1 MNYALMKNNS
11 SRKGNILHKL
21 QRSILLP
28 LHAAA
33 RSGALSACKL
43 LVAMGAD
50 ANCRS
55 LRGITPLMEAAAGGH
70 LNIVEFCVEICKA
83 NVNFADSNGTTAL
96 IRASV
101 KGKTDVVCYLI
112 AMGARLD
119 QVDNKGYTAFLFTAQ
134 KGLLIVCEMLAENGA
149 NANLKTA
156 SGTTPLMA
164 ASEGGHSAIVKFL
177 VDKCQVKV
185 EMADANGNSALLC
198 ALIAKNDGIASY
210 LIKKGA
216 RVDRAN
222 NDGFSPLHAAVNLG
236 NLQLCQLIVKKGA
249 NVNQQTSNGKTPL
262 MLAVYARNSE
272 IVKFLVEEAGA
283 DTQIKDSRGFCALII
298 AFRHIVHC
306 QQTFGRRYCT
316 QKDRQIV
323 RFLVEKSDS
332 PAADQ
337 QHQKD
342 NCAVGR
348 SPLHYAAKL
357 GYLDVC
363 QLLVAK
369 GADVNQMRMMNEW
382 ASFGKTPLMEACTNG
397 HFEIVKFL
405 VEQGG
410 ADIEIA
416 NKVGNASKWAA
427 MCGKTYIVC
436 YFDAIIDTRQQNGNG
451 TKAKKEE
458 KKKKGEEKEEKA
470 KEKGE
475 EEKGEKENEG
485 WKEEENNGWK
495 EEENNGWKEE
505 ENNGWKEEEN
515 NGWKEE
521 EKEEQKEEEE
531 EVPCYYDEEEE
542 LEEEKEDEYEQ
553 QRYDW

>member
-1 MNYALMKNNS
+1 
-11 SRKGNILHKL
+11 
-21 QRSILLP
+21 
-28 LHAAA
+28 
-33 RSGALSACKL
+33 
-43 LVAMGAD
+43 MGAD

-96 IRASV
+96 MRASV

-119 QVDNKGYTAFLFTAQ
+119 QVIRHFCFTAQ

-156 SGTTPLMA
+156 YGTTPLMA
-164 ASEGGHSAIVKFL
+164 ASEGGHSAI
-177 VDKCQVKV
+177 
-185 EMADANGNSALLC
+185 
-198 ALIAKNDGIASY
+198 
-210 LIKKGA
+210 
-216 RVDRAN
+216 
-222 NDGFSPLHAAVNLG
+222 GFSPLHAAVNLG

-323 RFLVEKSDS
+323 RFLVGKSDP